1 MAFTKNIDE
10 LVDMFNSQK
19 ESVTRFV
26 RKNFTEGIH
35 FIEQKQTE
43 KLNYRGGHNRIDM
56 LLTEDA
62 FVLVKNTYN
71 LKNRYIKKIN
81 ENCSHVNIVMCIETQ
96 TIGFIENSFS
106 EALRLTRQKRI
117 GTYYIDLYFEDYNLA
132 IECDENDHKDR
143 DITYEH
149 TREKYLLEQNIMIIR
164 YNPND
169 KNFDLSDVLQKI
181 TKVLFTKP
189 VVPSVIKVDFLE
201 SKKPTEYK

>member
-10 LVDMFNSQK
+10 LVDVFNSQK
-19 ESVTRFV
+19 VCLTTFV
-26 RKNFTEGIH
+26 KKNFKDGIH
-35 FIEQKQTE
+35 FIEQKQSE
-43 KLNYRGGHNRIDM
+43 KLNHRGGHNRIHM

-81 ENCSHVNIVMCIETQ
+81 ENCGHVNVVMCIETQ

-106 EALRLTRQKRI
+106 EALRLTRQKRF

-143 DITYEH
+143 DITYER
-149 TREKYLLEQNIMIIR
+149 TREQYLLEQNITILR

-169 KNFDLSDVLQKI
+169 KNFDLSDVLRKI
-181 TKVLFTKP
+181 TKVLFNKP
-189 VVPSVIKVDFLE
+189 DVPSVIKVVFDV
-201 SKKPTEYK
+201 